1 MQPVTLQRLLY
12 TIQAEIDTCPAL
24 RRSIVLRGLAV
35 SLARSLLLAIV
46 VTPALLFWL
55 IVGYA
60 DGVFVLHV
68 TPALRTTAGLVFGV
82 VLALALAAGPRPR
95 QIIDSEIRRRVL
107 AVTSL

>member
-1 MQPVTLQRLLY
+1 M
-12 TIQAEIDTCPAL
+12 
-24 RRSIVLRGLAV
+24 LRGLAV

-68 TPALRTTAGLVFGV
+68 TPALRTTAGLVFSV
-82 VLALALAAGPRPR
+82 VLALALAAGPRPRPRPR